1 MVEPSLRP
9 AVVTEDITKR
19 FGDLT
24 AVDKI
29 NLSIKSREIFGLIG
43 PNGAGKTTLVRMLT
57 TVIPPTEGTAQI
69 AGFDIMQN
77 ADGVRRSIGVV
88 SQASTL
94 DVELTAWENMNIY
107 AKYYDVPSETRK
119 ERIKELLGI
128 VGLSDRANFT
138 VGSYSGGMKRRLELV
153 RSLIHQPKVLFLD
166 EPTTGLD
173 PQARTAVL
181 EYLRSLH
188 KLHDITI
195 VLTTHYLE
203 EAENLCDRIAVVDYG
218 KVVAL
223 GTAAELKRNATG
235 GDIVEA
241 EVEALP
247 SQALEALKTSK
258 FALEVKKRESTLTVL
273 VRNGA
278 EAVPKIVELVT
289 AKGGKIRSITLRAP
303 TLDDVFLHY
312 TGRSIREDTNITNK
326 RFVSNWGR

>member
-1 MVEPSLRP
+1 LKA
-9 AVVTEDITKR
+9 AVLTEDITKR

-29 NLSIKSREIFGLIG
+29 NLSIESREIFGLIG

-57 TVIPPTEGTAQI
+57 TVIPPTDGTAVV
-69 AGFDIMQN
+69 AGFDIREE

-107 AKYYDVPSETRK
+107 AKYYDVPAEIRK

-128 VGLSDRANFT
+128 VGLSERANFT

-173 PQARTAVL
+173 PQARSAVL

-188 KLHDITI
+188 KINDITI

-203 EAENLCDRIAVVDYG
+203 EAESMCDRIAVVDYG

-223 GTAAELKRNATG
+223 GTATELKREATG
-235 GDIVEA
+235 GDVVEA
-241 EVEALP
+241 EVAALP
-247 SQALEALKTSK
+247 NQALEALKTSK
-258 FALEVKKRESTLTVL
+258 FALDIKKRESTLTVL

-278 EAVPKIVELVT
+278 EAVPKIVELVD
-289 AKGGKIRSITLRAP
+289 ANGGKIRSITLRAP

>member
-1 MVEPSLRP
+1 MEP
-9 AVVTEDITKR
+9 AVVTQDITKR

-29 NLSIKSREIFGLIG
+29 NLIINDREIFGLIG

-57 TVIPPTEGTAQI
+57 TVIQPSDGTAAI
-69 AGFDIMQN
+69 AGFDIR
-77 ADGVRRSIGVV
+77 ADPDGVRRSIGVV

-107 AKYYDVPSETRK
+107 AKYYGVPAETRK
-119 ERIKELLGI
+119 LRIKELLDV
-128 VGLSDRANFT
+128 VGLADRAGFT
-138 VGSYSGGMKRRLELV
+138 VASYSGGMKRRLELV
-153 RSLIHQPKVLFLD
+153 RSLIHRPKVLFLD

-173 PQARTAVL
+173 PQARSAVL

-188 KLHDITI
+188 KIHDITI

-203 EAENLCDRIAVVDYG
+203 EAESLCDRIAVVDFG

-223 GTAAELKRNATG
+223 GTANELKRSATG
-235 GDIVEA
+235 GDVVEA
-241 EVEALP
+241 EVSALP
-247 SQALEALKTSK
+247 NEALEALKTSK
-258 FALEVKKRESTLTVL
+258 FALDVKKRENTLTVL

-278 EAVPKIVELVT
+278 EAVPKIVELVA

-303 TLDDVFLHY
+303 TLDDVFLYY

>member
-1 MVEPSLRP
+1 MKP
-9 AVVTEDITKR
+9 AVATRDITKR
-19 FGDLT
+19 FGELT

-29 NLSIKSREIFGLIG
+29 NLSIDSREIFGLLG

-57 TVIPPTEGTAQI
+57 TVIQPTDGTAEI
-69 AGFDIMQN
+69 AGFDIRDDP
-77 ADGVRRSIGVV
+77 DGVRRSIGVV
-88 SQASTL
+88 SQASTI

-107 AKYYDVPSETRK
+107 AKYYGVPAETRK
-119 ERIKELLGI
+119 ERIKELLDV
-128 VGLSDRANFT
+128 VGLADRANFT

-173 PQARTAVL
+173 PQARSAVL
-181 EYLRSLH
+181 EYLRELH
-188 KLHDITI
+188 KRHEITI
-195 VLTTHYLE
+195 VLTTHYLD
-203 EAENLCDRIAVVDYG
+203 EAENLCDRLAIVDYG

-223 GTAAELKRNATG
+223 GNSTELKRNATG
-235 GDIVEA
+235 GDVVEA
-241 EVEALP
+241 EVAALP

-258 FALEVKKRESTLTVL
+258 FALDVKKRESTLTVL

-278 EAVPKIVELVT
+278 EAVPKIVQLVD
-289 AKGGKIRSITLRAP
+289 ANGGKIRSITLRAP
-303 TLDDVFLHY
+303 TLDDVFLYY

>member
-1 MVEPSLRP
+1 LKA
-9 AVVTEDITKR
+9 AVLTRDITKR
-19 FGDLT
+19 YGDLT

-29 NLSIKSREIFGLIG
+29 NLSIDSREIFGLIG

-57 TVIPPTEGTAQI
+57 TVIPPTDGTAVV
-69 AGFDIMQN
+69 AGFDIRHN
-77 ADGVRRSIGVV
+77 ADSVRRSIGVV

-107 AKYYDVPSETRK
+107 AKYYDVPAEARK
-119 ERIKELLGI
+119 ERIRELLAI

-138 VGSYSGGMKRRLELV
+138 VASYSGGMKRRLELV
-153 RSLIHQPKVLFLD
+153 RSLVHQPKVLFLD

-173 PQARTAVL
+173 PQARSAVL

-188 KLHDITI
+188 KIHDITI

-203 EAENLCDRIAVVDYG
+203 EAESLCDRIAVVDYG

-223 GTAAELKRNATG
+223 GTATELKRNATG
-235 GDIVEA
+235 GDVVEA
-241 EVEALP
+241 EVAALP
-247 SQALEALKTSK
+247 NEALEALKTSK
-258 FALEVKKRESTLTVL
+258 FVLDVKKRENTLTLL

-278 EAVPKIVELVT
+278 EAVPKIVELVDT
-289 AKGGKIRSITLRAP
+289 NRGKIRSITLRAP

-326 RFVSNWGR
+326 RFVSSWGR

>member
-1 MVEPSLRP
+1 MKA
-9 AVVTEDITKR
+9 AVLTQDITKR

-24 AVDKI
+24 AVNKI
-29 NLSIKSREIFGLIG
+29 NLSINSREIFGLIG

-57 TVIPPTEGTAQI
+57 TVIPPTEGTAVI
-69 AGFDIMQN
+69 AGFDIRKE
-77 ADGVRRSIGVV
+77 ADGVRHNIGVV

-107 AKYYDVPSETRK
+107 AKYYDVPAEIRK
-119 ERIKELLGI
+119 ERIKGLLGI

-173 PQARTAVL
+173 PQARSAVL
-181 EYLRSLH
+181 EYLRNLH
-188 KLHDITI
+188 KIHDITI

-203 EAENLCDRIAVVDYG
+203 EAESLCDRIAVVDYG

-223 GTAAELKRNATG
+223 GTPTELKRNATG
-235 GDIVEA
+235 GDVVEA
-241 EVEALP
+241 EVGALP
-247 SQALEALKTSK
+247 NQALEALKTSK
-258 FALEVKKRESTLTVL
+258 FALDVKKRDSTLTLL

-278 EAVPKIVELVT
+278 EAVPKIVELV
-289 AKGGKIRSITLRAP
+289 AANGGEVRSITLRAP

>member
-1 MVEPSLRP
+1 LKA
-9 AVVTEDITKR
+9 AVLTQDITKR

-29 NLSIKSREIFGLIG
+29 NLSIESREIFGLIG

-57 TVIPPTEGTAQI
+57 TVIPPTDGTAVV
-69 AGFDIMQN
+69 AGFDIREE

-107 AKYYDVPSETRK
+107 AKYYDVPAEVRK
-119 ERIKELLGI
+119 ERIKELLSI
-128 VGLSDRANFT
+128 VGLSERANFT

-173 PQARTAVL
+173 PQARSAVL

-188 KLHDITI
+188 KINDITI

-203 EAENLCDRIAVVDYG
+203 EAESMCDRIAVVDYG

-223 GTAAELKRNATG
+223 GTATELKREATG
-235 GDIVEA
+235 GDVVEA
-241 EVEALP
+241 EVVALP
-247 SQALEALKTSK
+247 NQALEALKTSK
-258 FALEVKKRESTLTVL
+258 FALDVKKRESTLTVL

-278 EAVPKIVELVT
+278 EAVPKIVELVD
-289 AKGGKIRSITLRAP
+289 ANGGKIRSITLRAP

>member
-1 MVEPSLRP
+1 MN

-24 AVDKI
+24 AVDKV
-29 NLSIKSREIFGLIG
+29 NLSIESREIFGLIG

-57 TVIPPTEGTAQI
+57 TVIPPTDGTALI
-69 AGFDIMQN
+69 AGFDIRKD

-94 DVELTAWENMNIY
+94 DVELTAWENMTIY
-107 AKYYDVPSETRK
+107 AKYYDVPTEIRK
-119 ERIKELLGI
+119 ERIRELLGI

-173 PQARTAVL
+173 PQARSAVL

-188 KLHDITI
+188 KIHDITI

-203 EAENLCDRIAVVDYG
+203 EAETLCDRIAVVDYG

-223 GTAAELKRNATG
+223 GTATELKRNAMG
-235 GDIVEA
+235 GDVVEA
-241 EVEALP
+241 EVAALP
-247 SQALEALKTSK
+247 NEALEALKTSK
-258 FALEVKKRESTLTVL
+258 FALDVKTRESTLTVL

-278 EAVPKIVELVT
+278 EAVPKIVELVN
-289 AKGGKIRSITLRAP
+289 ANGGKIRTITLRAP
-303 TLDDVFLHY
+303 TLDDVFLRY

>member
-1 MVEPSLRP
+1 MKP
-9 AVVTEDITKR
+9 AVLTHDITKK

-24 AVDKI
+24 AVNKI
-29 NLSIKSREIFGLIG
+29 NLSIGDREIFGLIG

-57 TVIPPTEGTAQI
+57 TVIPPTDGTAVI
-69 AGFDIMQN
+69 AGFDIREN

-107 AKYYDVPSETRK
+107 AKYYNVPGDVRK
-119 ERIKELLGI
+119 ERIKELLDV

-153 RSLIHQPKVLFLD
+153 RSLIHRPKVLFLD

-173 PQARTAVL
+173 PQARSAVL

-188 KLHDITI
+188 KIHDITI

-203 EAENLCDRIAVVDYG
+203 EAESLCDRIAVVDFG

-223 GTAAELKRNATG
+223 GTANELKRSATG
-235 GDIVEA
+235 GDVVEA
-241 EVEALP
+241 EISALP
-247 SQALEALKTSK
+247 NEALEALKTSK
-258 FALEVKKRESTLTVL
+258 FALDVKKRENTLTVL

-278 EAVPKIVELVT
+278 EAVPKIVELVA

>member
-1 MVEPSLRP
+1 MKA
-9 AVVTEDITKR
+9 AVLTEDITKR

-29 NLSIKSREIFGLIG
+29 NLSIESREIFGLIG

-57 TVIPPTEGTAQI
+57 TVIPPTDGTAVV
-69 AGFDIMQN
+69 AGFDIREE

-107 AKYYDVPSETRK
+107 AKYYDVPAEIRK

-128 VGLSDRANFT
+128 VGLSERANFT

-173 PQARTAVL
+173 PQARSAVL

-188 KLHDITI
+188 KINDITI

-203 EAENLCDRIAVVDYG
+203 EAESMCDRIAVVDYG

-223 GTAAELKRNATG
+223 GTATELKREATG
-235 GDIVEA
+235 GDVVEA
-241 EVEALP
+241 EVVALP
-247 SQALEALKTSK
+247 NQALEALKTSK
-258 FALEVKKRESTLTVL
+258 FALDVKKRESTLTVL

-278 EAVPKIVELVT
+278 EAVPKIVELVD
-289 AKGGKIRSITLRAP
+289 ANGGKIRSITLRAP

>member
-1 MVEPSLRP
+1 MKA
-9 AVVTEDITKR
+9 AVLTQDITKR

-29 NLSIKSREIFGLIG
+29 NLSIESREIFGLIG

-57 TVIPPTEGTAQI
+57 TVIPPTDGTAVV
-69 AGFDIMQN
+69 AGFDIREE

-107 AKYYDVPSETRK
+107 AKYYDVPAEIRK
-119 ERIKELLGI
+119 ERIKELLSI
-128 VGLSDRANFT
+128 VGLSERANFT

-173 PQARTAVL
+173 PQARSAVL

-188 KLHDITI
+188 KINDITI

-203 EAENLCDRIAVVDYG
+203 EAESMCDRIAVVDYG

-223 GTAAELKRNATG
+223 GTATELKREATG
-235 GDIVEA
+235 GDVVEA
-241 EVEALP
+241 EVAALP
-247 SQALEALKTSK
+247 NQALEALKTSK
-258 FALEVKKRESTLTVL
+258 FALDVKKRESTLTVL

-278 EAVPKIVELVT
+278 EAVPKIVELVD
-289 AKGGKIRSITLRAP
+289 ANGGKIRSITLRAP